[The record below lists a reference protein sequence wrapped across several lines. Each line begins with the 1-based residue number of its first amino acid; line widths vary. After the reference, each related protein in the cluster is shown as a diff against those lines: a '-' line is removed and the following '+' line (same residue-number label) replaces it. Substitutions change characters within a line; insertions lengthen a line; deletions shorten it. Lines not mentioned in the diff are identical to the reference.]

1 MNQPKDWKNSN
12 SNKKN
17 RVHTLKQ
24 RINNACYEVTGSL
37 LYHHQRG

>member
-1 MNQPKDWKNSN
+1 MNQPKDWINSN
-12 SNKKN
+12 SNKK

-24 RINNACYEVTGSL
+24 RINNARYEVTGSL